1 MPRRKNPLALACLM
15 LLAPA
20 WPAAHAAPSASQA
33 LRATTVY
40 PSPDATPITNGVVLV
55 RGGKV
60 ASVGPADK
68 ASEAAPSLAPQCDGG
83 VILAGFQNSH
93 VHLIGNAFAD
103 ARTRPAAALEA
114 GLTELATRWGYT
126 TVFDIASD
134 RDNTLALRARVAKG
148 ELAGPRIL
156 TAGWALFPHDGLPM
170 YLDHL
175 DAAFR
180 NKLPKPDSVRSA
192 LATVRQNLDA
202 GADGTKL
209 FIAAPQGE
217 GKVKRMRADIAAAA
231 AQATHRRGKLVFAH
245 PTDFDGVQAAL
256 NAQVD
261 ILAHPPLGMPAPWP
275 KPLLDQ
281 LRAKGVSMIP
291 TLKLLR
297 HELAKE
303 QVPKEIAERI
313 VNESV
318 QEFGRFAAAGG
329 TVLFG
334 TDVDYMTD
342 TDPTEEYE
350 LMAQAGMSPMQ
361 ILASLTTA
369 PAARWNESG
378 RRGRIA
384 PGLDAD
390 LVVLE
395 ADPAQ
400 DARNFAAVKC
410 VVRAGKLIYPR

>member
-1 MPRRKNPLALACLM
+1 MTRRKRSSALACLI
-15 LLAPA
+15 LLMPA
-20 WPAAHAAPSASQA
+20 WPAAQAASPASLA
-33 LRATTVY
+33 LRADTIY
-40 PSPDATPITNGVVLV
+40 PSPDATPIGNALVLV
-55 RGGKV
+55 RDGEV
-60 ASVGPADK
+60 VSVGPADK
-68 ASEAAPSLAPQCDGG
+68 ASEATPSLAPQCDGG
-83 VILAGFQNSH
+83 VIVAGFQNSH
-93 VHLIGNAFAD
+93 FHLIGSAFTN
-103 ARTRPAAALEA
+103 ARTKPAAALESA
-114 GLTELATRWGYT
+114 LTALATRWGFT

-134 RDNTLALRARVAKG
+134 RDNTLAVRARIDQG

-156 TAGWALFPHDGLPM
+156 TAGWALFPHGGLPM

-175 DAAFR
+175 DPAFR
-180 NKLPKPDSVRSA
+180 NRLPQPDSVESA

-217 GKVKRMRADIAAAA
+217 GRIKRMRADIAAAA
-231 AQATHRRGKLVFAH
+231 AQETHRRGKLVFAH

-256 NAQVD
+256 DAQVD
-261 ILAHPPLGMPAPWP
+261 ILAHPPLGMPPPWP
-275 KPLLDQ
+275 KPLFDRV
-281 LRAKGVSMIP
+281 RANGMAMIP

-303 QVPKEIAERI
+303 QVPREIAERI
-313 VNESV
+313 VNQSV
-318 QEFGRFAAAGG
+318 QEFGQFAAAGG
-329 TVLFG
+329 QVLFG

-400 DARNFAAVKC
+400 DVRRFAAVKC
-410 VVRAGKLIYPR
+410 VVRGGKLIYSK